1 MSISIVLERVDTG
14 KDFLNRTPIVQ
25 ALRST
30 INKWVLMKLESSCKT
45 KDTVNW
51 TKWQPKE

>member
-14 KDFLNRTPIVQ
+14 KDFLIRTPIVQ